1 MCSPVKIV
9 FFGGTLRKLWQIQPE
24 HWHMAAFPPHSGC
37 AYWTTLLSRLSWWL
51 PPGRFLDPCSVYFT
65 HSISLLGSS
74 GSDSVQNFSWDIFSW
89 RCRLE
94 EWSWAHYRKT
104 QQTGEPVESR
114 CPLHEFPRAC
124 LHHISI
130 WSKTVFSL
138 LQSLEHADCGTDGR
152 AAGVAA

>member
-51 PPGRFLDPCSVYFT
+51 PPGRFLDPYSVYFT

-94 EWSWAHYRKT
+94 EWSWAIIEKHSRQESLWRVGAHYTSFPELVFITSLYDLRLS
-104 QQTGEPVESR
+104 SR
-114 CPLHEFPRAC
+114 CSNPLSMQIAVQ
-124 LHHISI
+124 
-130 WSKTVFSL
+130 TVEQL
-138 LQSLEHADCGTDGR
+138 
-152 AAGVAA
+152 V